1 MQPGDIIPMKS
12 CVAIEGN
19 ASLSYRAPKD
29 RLFTFL
35 MLGAQPADG
44 GPTTSPDERL
54 NALGWYF
61 VPDARDQETIQ
72 IDGVLFERRPTDHQ
86 TTGAEPVAAA
96 TPKGEPKQRT
106 TNDQG

>member
-12 CVAIEGN
+12 CVAIEGS
-19 ASLSYRAPKD
+19 ASLSYRAPKG

-44 GPTTSPDERL
+44 GQTTGPNERL

-61 VPDARDQETIQ
+61 VPDAREQETIQ
-72 IDGVLFERRPTDHQ
+72 IDGV
-86 TTGAEPVAAA
+86 
-96 TPKGEPKQRT
+96 
-106 TNDQG
+106 